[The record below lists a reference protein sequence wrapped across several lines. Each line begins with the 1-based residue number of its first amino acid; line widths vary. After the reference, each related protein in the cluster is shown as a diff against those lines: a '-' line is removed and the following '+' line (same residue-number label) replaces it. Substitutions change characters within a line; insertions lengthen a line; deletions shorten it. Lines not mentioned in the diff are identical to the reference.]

1 MTSYIYIVVLYDF
14 KHVQLGHTSSFFKL
28 MNILNEYYSSYGT
41 NLDYYEYKVID
52 HENIINNFKKQFEKY
67 KLYHNIYKILKLND
81 YLNFLLQ

>member
-1 MTSYIYIVVLYDF
+1 
-14 KHVQLGHTSSFFKL
+14 

-52 HENIINNFKKQFEKY
+52 YEDIINNFKNEFIKY
-67 KLYHNIYKILKLND
+67 KIFNGFYKISKLND